1 MAWIRRITNL
11 FRRNRLA
18 DEIRAELDSHLALR
32 TEDNRALGMSPASA
46 RRNARVRFGNPQVIR
61 ENVTDADAVLGL
73 EGFWLDLRYGLR
85 QLRRNPGFAT
95 IAIGVLALGICAST
109 AIFAFVD
116 SVLIRPLPYRDPA
129 RLVGLFE
136 TNPLG
141 PRFHLSYLDY
151 LDWKRMTTTLE
162 TVEVYGG
169 GPYAMQT
176 SSGIERID
184 SMTASAGFFR
194 LLGVQPV
201 LGRDFRDGED
211 RPAAPNVALISYATW
226 QKRYGGQTD
235 VLGKTVTLD
244 NVPITIIGVL
254 PRDFSFAGAGRAEFW
269 TALHADDK
277 PDTRGEHSLSG
288 LGKLKP
294 DVTVAQ
300 AQADMSNVAAILAK
314 QYPGYDDGRG
324 ATVPSWT
331 EVVTGKL
338 RPILILLMSG
348 AVLLL
353 VIACINVCSLLL
365 VRAEN
370 RRREIAVRGAL
381 GASHSRLV
389 RQFVVEGLLLSLSSA
404 ILGAAGAYGLMH
416 TLVRLIPAGTLDAMP
431 YLKSIGINPHV
442 LLFGLAIA
450 LASSILFSI
459 APQLRISL
467 DDVRSGLSQGG
478 RSASGTAWRSFGPNL
493 VALELCT
500 AMVLLSGAGLLGRS
514 FYRLMRA
521 DTGMQTDHLA
531 MERISAYSL
540 ASYAKPY
547 QQVALSHQI
556 VDEIKR
562 LPGVESA
569 ALTRQV
575 PLGDVVG
582 GTTNFTIVGRP
593 PHKTGNEATMRQV
606 SDGFF
611 STVRARLMRGRFFT
625 DHDDASQPIV
635 TIINQSFAHK
645 YFPGEDPI
653 GHRLSFDDSQPSWQ
667 IVGIVDNIREGPMD
681 TEVGPALYTSFDQI
695 PDNVFYVV
703 ARTAGDP
710 ALLLPTLEHTVHR
723 INPDIL
729 VYAGETMDARIEKS
743 QSAYLHRSAAWVVG
757 GFAVIA
763 LLLGIVGLYGV
774 IAYSVSQRTREIGV
788 RMALGAQRSTVSAM
802 VLAQAARLIA
812 IGVCAGIL
820 CSLGA
825 AMLMRSLLFGVAPW
839 DATTLVAVGAV
850 LTTSAL
856 LASYLPARRAAS
868 VNPIEALR
876 VE

>member
-1 MAWIRRITNL
+1 MALLRRFCNL
-11 FRRNRLA
+11 FRRNRLSA
-18 DEIRAELDSHLALR
+18 EIQSELESHIALR
-32 TEDNRALGMSPASA
+32 AEDNRASGMSPASA
-46 RRNARVRFGNPQVIR
+46 RRDARVRFGNPQVVR
-61 ENVTDADAVLGL
+61 EHVSGADAALTL
-73 EGFWLDLRYGLR
+73 ESLWLDLRYGFR
-85 QLRRNPGFAT
+85 QLRRNPGFAAT
-95 IAIGVLALGICAST
+95 AIGVLALGICAST

-116 SVLIRPLPYRDPA
+116 AVLIQPLPYSDPA
-129 RLVGLFE
+129 HLVGLFE

-162 TVEVYGG
+162 AVEVYGG
-169 GPYAMQT
+169 GPSAMQT

-184 SMTASAGFFR
+184 SMTVSAGFLR
-194 LLGVQPV
+194 LLGVHPV

-211 RPAAPNVALISYATW
+211 RPAAPSTTLISYPTW
-226 QKRYGGQTD
+226 QKRFGGQPD
-235 VLGKTVTLD
+235 VLGKTITLNNVTT
-244 NVPITIIGVL
+244 TIIGVL
-254 PRDFSFAGAGRAEFW
+254 PRDFSFAGAGQAEFW

-294 DVTVAQ
+294 GVTVAQ
-300 AQADMSNVAAILAK
+300 AQSDMSNVAAILAK

-324 ATVPSWT
+324 ATVLSWT

-338 RPILILLMSG
+338 RPILIVLMSG
-348 AVLLL
+348 AILLL

-370 RRREIAVRGAL
+370 RRREIAVRSAL
-381 GASHSRLV
+381 GAGRSRLI
-389 RQFVVEGLLLSLSSA
+389 RQFVVEGLLLSISSS
-404 ILGAAGAYGLMH
+404 ILGVAGAYGLMH
-416 TLVRLIPAGTLDAMP
+416 VLVRLIPAGTLNAMP
-431 YLKSIGINPHV
+431 YLKSIGINPHI
-442 LLFGLAIA
+442 LLFGSVVTL
-450 LASSILFSI
+450 LTSILFSI
-459 APQLRISL
+459 APQLRLSL
-467 DDVRSGLSQGG
+467 DDVRNGLSQSG
-478 RSASGTAWRSFGPNL
+478 RSASGTAWRSFGANL

-521 DTGMQTDHLA
+521 NTGMQTDHLA
-531 MERISAYSL
+531 MVRISAYSL
-540 ASYAKPY
+540 ANYTKPY
-547 QQVALSHQI
+547 QQVAFSQQL
-556 VDEIKR
+556 VDDVKR
-562 LPGVESA
+562 LPGVQSA
-569 ALTRQV
+569 AITRQV
-575 PLGDVVG
+575 PLGDVAG
-582 GTTNFTIVGRP
+582 GTTSFEIVGRP
-593 PHKTGNEATMRQV
+593 PHQTGNEATMRQV
-606 SDGFF
+606 SVGFF

-625 DHDDASQPIV
+625 NHDDATQPTV

-653 GHRLSFDDSQPSWQ
+653 GRRISFDDSQPAWQ

-681 TEVGPALYTSFDQI
+681 TEVGPALYASFDQI

-710 ALLLPTLEHTVHR
+710 ALLLPTLEQTVRH
-723 INPDIL
+723 INPDVL
-729 VYAGETMDARIEKS
+729 VYGGETMDSRIEKS
-743 QSAYLHRSAAWVVG
+743 QSAYLHRSAAWLVG
-757 GFAVIA
+757 GFAAIA

-788 RMALGAQRSTVSAM
+788 RMALGAQRSSVSAM

-812 IGVCAGIL
+812 IGIAAGVV
-820 CSLGA
+820 CSLGS
-825 AMLMRSLLFGVAPW
+825 AMLMRSLLFGIAPW
-839 DATTLVAVGAV
+839 DAATLTAVGVV
-850 LTTSAL
+850 LTVSAL

-868 VNPIEALR
+868 VNPVEALR